1 MTTTKQYEAIIW
13 AKEQLFDLCQNTD
26 WVDYPDSAAKLI
38 RFILSRK
45 NRSLF
50 TILQKQAIVTVLVSG
65 AFNEWGGFSMP
76 ATACCCQ
83 NFASVKKDLA
93 KKRQIKLLVYGDT
106 EDFLV
111 SVFQKG
117 EEKYADLQ
125 YQACDMGSP

>member
-1 MTTTKQYEAIIW
+1 MKKITEKQYEAIIW
-13 AKEQLFDLCQNTD
+13 AKNQVFDLCHDTD

-38 RFILSRK
+38 RFILNHK
-45 NRSLF
+45 NRNLY
-50 TILQKQAIVTVLVSG
+50 TMLQKQALITVLVSG

-106 EDFLV
+106 EDFSE
-111 SVFQKG
+111 SVF
-117 EEKYADLQ
+117 
-125 YQACDMGSP
+125 